1 MRIADAVAE
10 LRALV
15 HEAQLPTVCT
25 LQALGALPADDPLF
39 LGMLGMHGLKAA
51 NFAVQSC
58 DLLVVVGA
66 RFDDRVT
73 GRLDRFAPNA
83 RVLHLDVDP
92 AEVGKRRAPDVAV
105 VDPSNTG
112 DGLRGR
118 AAGVVDAVAGGA
130 CVAPEFFKSWLSRPG
145 ANLSQHVLHGSLESG
160 KLAAS
165 VRASLG
171 GVGAA
176 PPAPNDAA
184 TSIPTASKAKARAK
198 KAADATDKAAVP
210 PPAESGRRKRKAA
223 AAEPQPARYSRRAL
237 VVKN

>member
-1 MRIADAVAE
+1 MERHPWRGGRGAEMGLLTPDAAERWNATPGRRAFEGLSVALAPFASKNREERDMLAAVLRCGGAVVSSISAKGE
-10 LRALV
+10 LV
-15 HEAQLPTVCT
+15 PG
-25 LQALGALPADDPLF
+25 GA
-39 LGMLGMHGLKAA
+39 
-51 NFAVQSC
+51 
-58 DLLVVVGA
+58 
-66 RFDDRVT
+66 
-73 GRLDRFAPNA
+73 
-83 RVLHLDVDP
+83 
-92 AEVGKRRAPDVAV
+92 APDVAV
-105 VDPSNTG
+105 VDPNNTG

-118 AAGVVDAVAGGA
+118 AAGVVGAVAGGA

-145 ANLSQHVLHGSLESG
+145 ADLSQHVLHGSLESG

-171 GVGAA
+171 GVGPA

-184 TSIPTASKAKARAK
+184 ASIPTASKANARAK

-223 AAEPQPARYSRRAL
+223 AAEPQPTRYSRRAL